1 MIRINKPSTAPAILT
16 NDGATETKDLCDEY
30 VRDRRAYRS
39 GIKTFE
45 FKSAIYGHASV
56 KEALKT
62 AQHGKCA
69 FCESR
74 ITHVQYGDV
83 EHFRPKKGFLR
94 GKSLTRPGY
103 YWLAYDWDNLL
114 LACQICNQRHKR
126 NAFPLVRGS
135 LRARSHLGSIAK
147 ERPVFIHPGQED
159 PLNEIEFRKHVPY
172 PRNGSVRG
180 HRTIRGLGLDRREL
194 MEERAAHLESLKTI
208 VNLMRTCP
216 PGPER
221 NQALDLLRRAQQP
234 DAPFSSMV
242 RCFLAS
248 ISSI

>member
-1 MIRINKPSTAPAILT
+1 MIRINKPTTPPAMLT
-16 NDGATETKDLCDEY
+16 VQGAAETKGHCDAY
-30 VRDRRAYRS
+30 VRDRKAYRD
-39 GIKTFE
+39 GTKTFE
-45 FKSAIYGHASV
+45 FDSAIYGNVSV
-56 KEALKT
+56 KEALKK

-94 GKSLTRPGY
+94 GKTLTRPGY

-126 NAFPLVRGS
+126 NAFPLLRGS
-135 LRARSHLGSIAK
+135 LRARSHLGSLVK
-147 ERPVFIHPGQED
+147 ERPVFIHPGWED
-159 PLNEIEFRKHVPY
+159 PSREIEFRLHVPY
-172 PRNGSVRG
+172 PRNGSIRG
-180 HRTIRGLGLDRREL
+180 RRTIQGLGLKRREL
-194 MEERAAHLESLKTI
+194 MEERERHLDKI
-208 VNLMRTCP
+208 KAIKNLVWICP

-221 NQALDLLRRAQQP
+221 EEAEALLRRAQMD
-234 DAPFSSMV
+234 DAPYAAMV

-248 ISSI
+248 I